1 MTLKNL
7 AVEKDGSV
15 AVVTINRP
23 DALNAINIE
32 TMTEIGQAM
41 LELGGDADVRVIIVT
56 GAGKAFAA
64 GADISELQTR
74 GGMEARDISQHGQ
87 RTFSIVENL
96 SKPVIAAVNGYAL
109 GGGLELAM
117 ACDVRIA
124 STRAKMGQPE
134 VTLGLVPGFAGTQRL
149 PRLVGFGRA
158 KQMLLTGGPIDA
170 ETALSWGL
178 VNKVVEP
185 DALLD
190 AAKEM
195 AVRIAGNGPAA
206 VGLVKAC
213 VNKGTSTDVD
223 AGGTHESDAFGLCFA
238 SGEAKEGITAF
249 FEKRPA
255 NWIEKQPE

>member
-7 AVEKDGSV
+7 TVEKDGGI

-23 DALNAINIE
+23 DALNAINVE

-41 LELGGDADVRVIIVT
+41 LEMGADPDVRVVIIT

-64 GADISELQTR
+64 GADIAELKTKS
-74 GGMEARDISQHGQ
+74 GTEARDISQLGQ
-87 RTFSIVENL
+87 RTFSIIEDL
-96 SKPVIAAVNGYAL
+96 TKPVIAAVNGYAL

-117 ACDVRIA
+117 ACDIRIA

-134 VTLGLVPGFAGTQRL
+134 VTIGTIPGFAGTQRL
-149 PRLVGFGRA
+149 PRLVGVGRA
-158 KQMLLTGGPIDA
+158 REMILTGTSIDA
-170 ETALSWGL
+170 ETALECGL

-190 AAKEM
+190 AAREL
-195 AVRIAGNGPAA
+195 AAGIAKNGPRAL
-206 VGLVKAC
+206 GLAKAC
-213 VNKGTSTDVD
+213 VTRSMSADVD
-223 AGGTHESDAFGLCFA
+223 AGGMHESDAFGLCFGE
-238 SGEAKEGITAF
+238 GEAKEGIAAF

-255 NWIEKQPE
+255 SWVKKQPE